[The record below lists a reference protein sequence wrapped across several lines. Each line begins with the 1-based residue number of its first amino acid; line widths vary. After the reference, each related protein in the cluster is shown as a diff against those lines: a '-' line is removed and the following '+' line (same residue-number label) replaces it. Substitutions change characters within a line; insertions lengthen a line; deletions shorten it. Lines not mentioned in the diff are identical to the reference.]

1 MYVASNGIISLV
13 FIVLCVCVCEI
24 FIYTSVDRNLGYFHV
39 LAIVGSAAMNTW
51 VYVFF
56 SN

>member
-1 MYVASNGIISLV
+1 MLLQMALFHWFLS
-13 FIVLCVCVCEI
+13 LCVCVCEI
-24 FIYTSVDRNLGYFHV
+24 FIYASVDRDLGYFHT
-39 LAIVGSAAMNTW
+39 LAIVGSAATNTW